1 MMEHIHIETP
11 TSLKEALAQL
21 EVNDSLS
28 GAAKARR
35 RTRMLQR
42 LLTLEGQ
49 ATAVESVILDAGPE
63 LAAATVPVM
72 AAAMVT
78 PAANGTEAPTHQAK
92 RRKPARPEETP
103 EAPTVPSSKSKA
115 SKDKAPTASA
125 GKVSKSKIEGKAAAP
140 VETQTENNRAGRGG
154 AAGLTGREIRVL
166 TMLANEGST
175 EKSRLKKECGS
186 GSAVLGAVNR
196 EGFGVRGGGLA
207 GKGLITGSRK
217 EGEPETVYSITP
229 AGRKA
234 LAQVRRKLAS
244 K

>member
-1 MMEHIHIETP
+1 MMEHIHIETL

-28 GAAKARR
+28 GAARSRR

-42 LLTLEGQ
+42 LLVLEGQ
-49 ATAVESVILDAGPE
+49 TAVADGAVSEAGPA

-207 GKGLITGSRK
+207 GKGLIIGSRK

>member
-28 GAAKARR
+28 GAARSRR

-42 LLTLEGQ
+42 LLSLEGE
-49 ATAVESVILDAGPE
+49 TAVVDGTIPEAGPA
-63 LAAATVPVM
+63 LAAA
-72 AAAMVT
+72 AAVVT

-92 RRKPARPEETP
+92 RRKPARSEETP
-103 EAPTVPSSKSKA
+103 EAPAVPSSKSKA
-115 SKDKAPTASA
+115 NKDKAPTASA
-125 GKVSKSKIEGKAAAP
+125 GKVSKTEGKAVAT

-154 AAGLTGREIRVL
+154 AARLTGREIRVL
-166 TMLANEGST
+166 TMLADEGST

-234 LAQVRRKLAS
+234 LAQVRRKLAG

>member
-28 GAAKARR
+28 GAARSRR

-42 LLTLEGQ
+42 LLVLEGQ
-49 ATAVESVILDAGPE
+49 TAVADGAVPEAGPA
-63 LAAATVPVM
+63 LAAATVPAV
-72 AAAMVT
+72 AAAVVT
-78 PAANGTEAPTHQAK
+78 PAANGTEAPNHQAK
-92 RRKPARPEETP
+92 RRKPARSEEAP
-103 EAPTVPSSKSKA
+103 EAPTIPSGKS
-115 SKDKAPTASA
+115 KAPTASA
-125 GKVSKSKIEGKAAAP
+125 GKGSKNKAKGKVAAP
-140 VETQTENNRAGRGG
+140 VETQTENNGAGRGG
-154 AAGLTGREIRVL
+154 VAGLTGREIRVL
-166 TMLANEGST
+166 TMLADEGST
-175 EKSRLKKECGS
+175 EKSRLKKHCGS

-207 GKGLITGSRK
+207 GKGLIIGSRK

-234 LAQVRRKLAS
+234 LAQVRRKLAG

>member
-28 GAAKARR
+28 GAARSRR

-42 LLTLEGQ
+42 LLFLEGQ
-49 ATAVESVILDAGPE
+49 AAMADGTISEAEPA
-63 LAAATVPVM
+63 LAAATV
-72 AAAMVT
+72 
-78 PAANGTEAPTHQAK
+78 PAANGTEAPTHRAR
-92 RRKPARPEETP
+92 RRKPARSEETP
-103 EAPTVPSSKSKA
+103 EAPTIPSGKSKTG
-115 SKDKAPTASA
+115 KNKAPTASA
-125 GKVSKSKIEGKAAAP
+125 GKGSKSKTEGKAAAP
-140 VETQTENNRAGRGG
+140 VKTQTENNRAGRGG
-154 AAGLTGREIRVL
+154 AAGLTGREVRVL
-166 TMLANEGST
+166 TMLADEGST

-207 GKGLITGSRK
+207 GKGLIIGSRK

-234 LAQVRRKLAS
+234 LAQVRQKLAG

>member
-1 MMEHIHIETP
+1 MQHIHIETP
-11 TSLKEALAQL
+11 SSLKEALAQL
-21 EVNDSLS
+21 EVNDILS

-49 ATAVESVILDAGPE
+49 ATAVESVILDAGPV
-63 LAAATVPVM
+63 LAAATV
-72 AAAMVT
+72 

-92 RRKPARPEETP
+92 RRKPARSEETP
-103 EAPTVPSSKSKA
+103 EAPTIPSGKS
-115 SKDKAPTASA
+115 KAPTASA
-125 GKVSKSKIEGKAAAP
+125 GKGSKNKAKGKVAAP
-140 VETQTENNRAGRGG
+140 VETQTENNGAGRGG
-154 AAGLTGREIRVL
+154 VAGLTGREIRVL
-166 TMLANEGST
+166 TMLADEGST
-175 EKSRLKKECGS
+175 EKSRLKKHCGS

-207 GKGLITGSRK
+207 GKGLIIGSRK

-234 LAQVRRKLAS
+234 LAQVRRKLAG

>member
-1 MMEHIHIETP
+1 MMQHTSIETP
-11 TSLKEALAQL
+11 TSLKTALAKL
-21 EVNDSLS
+21 EVDDSLS

-42 LLTLEGQ
+42 LLALEGQ
-49 ATAVESVILDAGPE
+49 ATRTDGAILDASSVPAAT
-63 LAAATVPVM
+63 AAATTTVV
-72 AAAMVT
+72 
-78 PAANGTEAPTHQAK
+78 EAPVRQAK
-92 RRKPARPEETP
+92 RHKPARPEETP
-103 EAPTVPSSKSKA
+103 EAPTTPSGKSKA
-115 SKDKAPTASA
+115 GKDKAPTASA
-125 GKVSKSKIEGKAAAP
+125 GKVGKSETVDKVAAP
-140 VETQTENNRAGRGG
+140 VETRTEKNRANRGG
-154 AAGLTGREIRVL
+154 VAGLTGREVRVL
-166 TMLANEGST
+166 TMLADEGST

-207 GKGLITGSRK
+207 GKGLIIGSRK

-234 LAQVRRKLAS
+234 LAQVRRKLAG

>member
-28 GAAKARR
+28 GAAKARC

-42 LLTLEGQ
+42 LLSLEGH
-49 ATAVESVILDAGPE
+49 ATAAESAILDADPV
-63 LAAATVPVM
+63 LAAATV
-72 AAAMVT
+72 

-92 RRKPARPEETP
+92 RRKPARSEETP
-103 EAPTVPSSKSKA
+103 EAPAVPSSKSKA
-115 SKDKAPTASA
+115 VKDKALTASA
-125 GKVSKSKIEGKAAAP
+125 GKGSKNKAKGKVAAP
-140 VETQTENNRAGRGG
+140 VETQTENNGAGRGG
-154 AAGLTGREIRVL
+154 VAGLTGREIRVL
-166 TMLANEGST
+166 TMLADEGST

-207 GKGLITGSRK
+207 GKGLIIGSRK

>member
-1 MMEHIHIETP
+1 MMQHIRIETP
-11 TSLKEALAQL
+11 TTLKAALAQL
-21 EVNDSLS
+21 EVDDSLS
-28 GAAKARR
+28 GATKAQR

-42 LLTLEGQ
+42 LLALEGQ
-49 ATAVESVILDAGPE
+49 ATVVESAILDAGSA
-63 LAAATVPVM
+63 LAATAAATV
-72 AAAMVT
+72 A
-78 PAANGTEAPTHQAK
+78 EAPAHRTR
-92 RRKPARPEETP
+92 RRKPARSEETP
-103 EAPTVPSSKSKA
+103 EAPTIPSGKSKA
-115 SKDKAPTASA
+115 GKDKAPTASA
-125 GKVSKSKIEGKAAAP
+125 GKGGKSKTEGKAAAP
-140 VETQTENNRAGRGG
+140 VETETEKNRAGRGG
-154 AAGLTGREIRVL
+154 VAGLTGREVRVL

-207 GKGLITGSRK
+207 GKGLIIGSRK

-234 LAQVRRKLAS
+234 LAQVRRKLAG